1 MLVLGIRRS
10 PRFSPNSVDRDEAIF
25 SAVSSR
31 LLRKGCDVSV
41 ISEDLFVGVDVSR
54 FDLVYSMARG
64 SDVLSQLA
72 QAEESGTLVV
82 NSSKTLLCQQRA
94 NLVKTFQNANVPMP
108 PLQVVNPAET
118 LADATCAA
126 LRFPLWVKRG
136 DSSAMCS
143 RDVVYVAKPDELPA
157 VLEDF
162 AERNISSVILEAH
175 QEGTLVKFYGVRD
188 TDFFFACRAEDTAF
202 SKFGL
207 ESRNGHGTET
217 ELPVEALKS
226 LTQRAAEVSNL
237 EVYGGDAIVTP
248 DGRCVLIDFNDWPS
262 FSPCRKAAA
271 KAIADLLCKKAQS
284 TAKN

>member
-64 SDVLSQLA
+64 SDVLRQLA

-136 DSSAMCS
+136 DSSAMSSC
-143 RDVVYVAKPDELPA
+143 DVVYVAKPDELPA

-175 QEGTLVKFYGVRD
+175 QEGTLVKFYGVRN

-226 LTQRAAEVSNL
+226 LTQRAAEV
-237 EVYGGDAIVTP
+237 
-248 DGRCVLIDFNDWPS
+248 
-262 FSPCRKAAA
+262 
-271 KAIADLLCKKAQS
+271 
-284 TAKN
+284 

>member
-94 NLVKTFQNANVPMP
+94 NLVKTFQKANVPMP

-126 LRFPLWVKRG
+126 LRFPLWVKHG
-136 DSSAMCS
+136 DSSAMSS

>member
-108 PLQVVNPAET
+108 PLQVVNSAET

-162 AERNISSVILEAH
+162 AERKISSVILEAH

-207 ESRNGHGTET
+207 ESRNGHSTEA

-226 LTQRAAEVSNL
+226 LTQHAAEVSNL

>member
-72 QAEESGTLVV
+72 QAEEGGTLVV

-94 NLVKTFQNANVPMP
+94 DLVKTFQNANVPMP

-126 LRFPLWVKRG
+126 LHFPLWVKRG
-136 DSSAMCS
+136 DSSAMSS

-188 TDFFFACRAEDTAF
+188 TDFFFACRAKDTAF

-271 KAIADLLCKKAQS
+271 KAIADLLCKKAQHMGE
-284 TAKN
+284 N

>member
-64 SDVLSQLA
+64 SDVLRQLA

-136 DSSAMCS
+136 DTSAMSS

-157 VLEDF
+157 VL
-162 AERNISSVILEAH
+162 
-175 QEGTLVKFYGVRD
+175 
-188 TDFFFACRAEDTAF
+188 
-202 SKFGL
+202 
-207 ESRNGHGTET
+207 
-217 ELPVEALKS
+217 
-226 LTQRAAEVSNL
+226 
-237 EVYGGDAIVTP
+237 
-248 DGRCVLIDFNDWPS
+248 
-262 FSPCRKAAA
+262 
-271 KAIADLLCKKAQS
+271 
-284 TAKN
+284 

>member
-108 PLQVVNPAET
+108 SLQVVNPAET

-136 DSSAMCS
+136 DSSAMSS

-157 VLEDF
+157 LLEDF
-162 AERNISSVILEAH
+162 AERKISSVILEAH

-226 LTQRAAEVSNL
+226 LTQRAAKVSNL

>member
-82 NSSKTLLCQQRA
+82 NSSKTLLCQHRA
-94 NLVKTFQNANVPMP
+94 DLVKTFQKANVPMP

-136 DSSAMCS
+136 DSSAMSS

-162 AERNISSVILEAH
+162 AERKISSVILEAH

>member
-10 PRFSPNSVDRDEAIF
+10 PRFSPNSVDRGEGRITAK
-25 SAVSSR
+25 STR

-64 SDVLSQLA
+64 SDVLRQLA

-108 PLQVVNPAET
+108 PLQVVNSAET

-136 DSSAMCS
+136 DSSAMSS

-217 ELPVEALKS
+217 DLPVEALKS

>member
-1 MLVLGIRRS
+1 MFVLGIRRS

-64 SDVLSQLA
+64 GDVLSQLA
-72 QAEESGTLVV
+72 QAEENGTCVV
-82 NSSKTLLCQQRA
+82 NSSKTLLRQHRA
-94 NLVKTFQNANVPMP
+94 DLVKSFQEANVAMP
-108 PLQVVNPAET
+108 SLQVVNPAEALT
-118 LADATCAA
+118 DAVRSA
-126 LRFPLWVKRG
+126 LHFPLWVKRG
-136 DSSAMCS
+136 DFSATCS
-143 RDVVYVAKPDELPA
+143 RDVVYVAAPADLSA

-162 AERNISSVILEAH
+162 AARKVSSVILETH

-207 ESRNGHGTET
+207 ESRNGSGTVA
-217 ELPVEALKS
+217 ELPMEALKS
-226 LTQRAAEVSNL
+226 LAQHAADAARL
-237 EVYGGDAIVTP
+237 DIYGGDAIVAP
-248 DGRCVLIDFNDWPS
+248 EGRCVLIDFNDWPS
-262 FSPCRKAAA
+262 FAPCRKAAA
-271 KAIADLLCKKAQS
+271 KAISELLCKKLHHLVKS
-284 TAKN
+284 

>member
-94 NLVKTFQNANVPMP
+94 NLVKTFQKANVPMP

-162 AERNISSVILEAH
+162 AERKISSVILEAH

-207 ESRNGHGTET
+207 ESRNRHGTET

>member
-41 ISEDLFVGVDVSR
+41 ISADLFVGGDVSR

-94 NLVKTFQNANVPMP
+94 NLVKTFQKANVPMP

-136 DSSAMCS
+136 DSSAMSS

-162 AERNISSVILEAH
+162 AERNIRSGILEAH

-237 EVYGGDAIVTP
+237 EVYGGDAIGTP

-262 FSPCRKAAA
+262 FAPCRKAAA

>member
-94 NLVKTFQNANVPMP
+94 DLVKTFQKANVPMP
-108 PLQVVNPAET
+108 PLQVVNPA
-118 LADATCAA
+118 
-126 LRFPLWVKRG
+126 
-136 DSSAMCS
+136 
-143 RDVVYVAKPDELPA
+143 
-157 VLEDF
+157 
-162 AERNISSVILEAH
+162 
-175 QEGTLVKFYGVRD
+175 
-188 TDFFFACRAEDTAF
+188 
-202 SKFGL
+202 
-207 ESRNGHGTET
+207 
-217 ELPVEALKS
+217 
-226 LTQRAAEVSNL
+226 
-237 EVYGGDAIVTP
+237 
-248 DGRCVLIDFNDWPS
+248 
-262 FSPCRKAAA
+262 
-271 KAIADLLCKKAQS
+271 
-284 TAKN
+284 

>member
-72 QAEESGTLVV
+72 RAEESGTLVV

-94 NLVKTFQNANVPMP
+94 NLVKTFQKANVPMP

-136 DSSAMCS
+136 DSSAMSS

>member
-72 QAEESGTLVV
+72 QAEEGGTLVV

-136 DSSAMCS
+136 DTSAMSS

-162 AERNISSVILEAH
+162 AERKISSVILEAH

-237 EVYGGDAIVTP
+237 EV
-248 DGRCVLIDFNDWPS
+248 
-262 FSPCRKAAA
+262 
-271 KAIADLLCKKAQS
+271 
-284 TAKN
+284 

>member
-72 QAEESGTLVV
+72 QAEEVGTLVV

-136 DSSAMCS
+136 DSSAMSS

-162 AERNISSVILEAH
+162 AERKISSVILEAH

-226 LTQRAAEVSNL
+226 LTQRAAKVSNL